1 MSVFEHI
8 FTAIPAHA
16 TAGKRRAIGT
26 TTSAGL
32 ALKEAVAN
40 ASKRDDLTPKGRA
53 ALVATAM
60 KDVGAAF
67 QASRR
72 QHAYHA
78 KKLETQEAAVR
89 TKAIGEPQSTD
100 AEYRSY
106 LRGLNDADRAQKVL
120 GDPRARGAA
129 LREPG
134 LSGLNDEFLTKLMDV
149 AIQQNA
155 PTEAA
160 ALENAKEAQVSHG
173 AAIEALANELL
184 KTPFIVE
191 PNGNVRN
198 FATPLELENFLT
210 KEIPAPALKQLVGEE
225 VIADHVEAA

>member
-16 TAGKRRAIGT
+16 TAGKHRVIAT
-26 TTSAGL
+26 TTLAGL
-32 ALKEAVAN
+32 KLKEAVSA

-78 KKLETQEAAVR
+78 RKLETQEAAVK
-89 TKAIGEPQSTD
+89 TKAIGEANSTD
-100 AEYRSY
+100 AEYRTY
-106 LRGLNDADRAQKVL
+106 LRGLPESERTQKVL
-120 GDPRARGAA
+120 SDPNARSAA

-173 AAIEALANELL
+173 AAIKALANELM

-198 FATPLELENFLT
+198 FLTPHELENFLT
-210 KEIPAPALKQLVGEE
+210 KEIPAPQIKQIAGEE
-225 VIADHVEAA
+225 AIADHVEAA